1 MTEPSQSEL
10 PLIRTKLAPPR
21 IGSAPVARDALLRQL
36 DQRRD
41 RKLSLVLGPAGCGK
55 TMLLTQ
61 WRKQLYLQGAAVA
74 WYNAGADDDDVYVAA
89 YLVESLRQAGLPVG
103 GDGLHLFARSG
114 GKAWKPLLAAVINE
128 LEVQQREVYLV
139 IDDFQYLAS
148 FTILK
153 FIDRWLALAPPRFH
167 LVLASRIRPPLE
179 LPKLRAED
187 QLSEL
192 DFKDLRFSLDETRRF
207 AQARGLQQLGPAQI
221 GALQEIT
228 DGWAAG
234 LQLLAFSLRK
244 QKLPEAFLQG
254 QARLSL
260 SQEEALDRY
269 LQQATIE
276 HLQPEELSFLTRISA
291 CRRFNRE
298 LCELLTGDPRAAE
311 YLERFET
318 ENLFLMPI
326 DTSDAEPWYRLHRL
340 FANFLNKRL
349 AKLDS
354 AETTK
359 LHQLASHWF
368 AGKGLH
374 REALRHARLAG
385 DTELL
390 VGLID
395 RVARRMMAAADFK
408 QYLQWCAAVPRERLR
423 TRLDACLCA
432 AWAQVSFGRIDEFER
447 NLADIALHPA
457 YARSEVRTEVELMQA
472 YRFMR
477 QDDTA
482 SQLRIVEPMLRDA
495 PPAGGFQLLLAC
507 YIAGIG
513 RAYANRF
520 EAAREVVRW
529 PQRGSGHGPQDN
541 PRPFLE
547 MIEGFS
553 HLLQGH
559 VNLAAERLTSVL
571 DGAVPTAALAGDA
584 IGVMA
589 GYLIEARYQQ
599 NQVEA
604 ARRLLDQHLDL
615 IDAVGAADSVLFS
628 YRVRARIEEL
638 GGDLAAAQ
646 KTLLR
651 LEEFG
656 YREGLDRLVAWSLY
670 EQALLALRSRRSIS
684 LRELMLRLDQLA
696 ARYRER
702 HDCALSE
709 IPLAAAL
716 ARAEIAFGQNGADC
730 IPLIGAAEDAARRN
744 GRLLLS
750 TRLGFMRAITLLQ
763 GGDAAAAVALGQE
776 LLAVAAEFGLGRVL
790 PDLGAAAAP
799 LIKALQRLSLRPGER
814 ECLDAAGSASV
825 AAGPAAAATD
835 AGAGGD
841 ILSSRELEVLE
852 LLGKALSTKS
862 IARALDLSSGT
873 VKWHLKNIYGKL
885 AAASRE
891 DALSKAR
898 GLRILR

>member
-1 MTEPSQSEL
+1 MSQPSQSEL

-21 IGSAPVARDALLRQL
+21 IGGAPVARDGLLRHL
-36 DQRRD
+36 DAHRG
-41 RKLSLVLGPAGCGK
+41 RKLNLVLGPAGSGK

-61 WRKQLYLQGAAVA
+61 WRKALYLQGAVVA

-89 YLVESLRQAGLPVG
+89 YIVESLCQAGLSPD
-103 GDGLHLFARSG
+103 GDGLQLFARSG
-114 GKAWKPLLAAVINE
+114 GKAWKPLLAALVDA
-128 LEVQQREVYLV
+128 LEAEPREVYLV
-139 IDDFQYLAS
+139 VDDFQYLAS
-148 FTILK
+148 FTMLK
-153 FIDRWLALAPPRFH
+153 FVDRWLALAPPRFH
-167 LVLASRIRPPLE
+167 LVLASRIRPPLD
-179 LPKLRAED
+179 LPRLRAED
-187 QLSEL
+187 QLAEL
-192 DFKDLRFSLDETRRF
+192 EFKDLRFSLDETRRF
-207 AQARGLQQLGPAQI
+207 AEAQGLPQLGPAQI

-244 QKLPEAFLQG
+244 QKRPEVFLQG

-260 SQEEALDRY
+260 SQEEALEQY
-269 LQQATIE
+269 LQQATLE
-276 HLQPEELSFLTRISA
+276 HLQPDELSFLTRVSA

-311 YLERFET
+311 YLARFEA

-326 DTSDAEPWYRLHRL
+326 DTGDAEPWYRLHRL
-340 FANFLNKRL
+340 FAAFLNKRL
-349 AKLDS
+349 EHLDA
-354 AETTK
+354 AERTK

-385 DTELL
+385 DSELL

-408 QYLQWCAAVPRERLR
+408 QYLQWCAVVPRERLR

-447 NLADIALHPA
+447 SLADLALHPA
-457 YARSEVRTEVELMQA
+457 YARPEVRAEVELMRA

-482 SQLRIVEPMLRDA
+482 AQLRIVEPMLRDA
-495 PPAGGFQLLLAC
+495 PPAGGFQMLLAC

-513 RAYANRF
+513 RAYTGRF
-520 EAAREVVRW
+520 EAAREAVRW
-529 PQRGSGHGPQDN
+529 RHREGQD
-541 PRPFLE
+541 PKPFLE

-559 VNLAAERLTSVL
+559 VNLAAERLAAVL
-571 DGAVPTAALAGDA
+571 DGAVPAAALAGDA
-584 IGVMA
+584 TGVMA

-599 NQVEA
+599 DRLDEA
-604 ARRLLDQHLDL
+604 RSLLDRHAEL

-628 YRVRARIEEL
+628 HRVRARLEAL
-638 GGDLAAAQ
+638 DGDAAAAQ

-656 YREGLDRLVAWSLY
+656 YRENLDRLVVWSLY
-670 EQALLALRSRRSIS
+670 EQLLLALRAGRDVAR
-684 LRELMLRLDQLA
+684 RELMQRLEQLA
-696 ARYRER
+696 DRYRER
-702 HDCALSE
+702 RDCAWSE
-709 IPLAAAL
+709 IPLAATL
-716 ARAEIAFGQNGADC
+716 AQAEIAACEVD
-730 IPLIGAAEDAARRN
+730 ADAAACLS
-744 GRLLLS
+744 RL
-750 TRLGFMRAITLLQ
+750 
-763 GGDAAAAVALGQE
+763 DAAAAAARSHGRGLLFTRLGLMRAIALLHQGDEASALRHARELLRVALE
-776 LLAVAAEFGLGRVL
+776 LGLQRLL
-790 PDLGAAAAP
+790 PDLGAAAEP
-799 LIKALQRLSLRPGER
+799 LIRALLRQDLPPAERAYLGRLI
-814 ECLDAAGSASV
+814 AAPA
-825 AAGPAAAATD
+825 PAAALEALPLPPT
-835 AGAGGD
+835 AEM
-841 ILSSRELEVLE
+841 LSSREREVLE
-852 LLGKALSTKS
+852 LLSKALSTKG

-885 AAASRE
+885 QAGSRE
-891 DALSKAR
+891 DALAKAR
-898 GLRILR
+898 GLRIVP